1 MELLERSAAFACEP
15 SRDPAQTP
23 GGSAQAEVRCLPPDD
38 QVATLSLRSFDDLD
52 VLRDQ
57 WEQEL
62 GSIDTP
68 LEEADDACESGEAGT
83 RKWGFGVIGCFVD
96 DDVAKLRWTDTRS
109 KTIGVADSLDPDLA
123 QLYAWWKKN
132 ARKIGRPVD
141 GGEVGGDAVD
151 PSPGEAPPLVRV
163 PGRPRQISCDD
174 ITEPILDTYNR
185 KWRLNRVRFLNRAGY
200 ERVVLDLERTG
211 ANRSGTP
218 TGITVRRVP
227 ISRLPDVAP
236 GAPKPKRGRTAIVV
250 QLDGVRDAPNL
261 RAYRPTS
268 TAISRELS
276 IVRDGRSRTV
286 VLAVPGNACYQVRV
300 PVFGPSASGNEGRAE
315 VFIDLKQ

>member
-1 MELLERSAAFACEP
+1 M
-15 SRDPAQTP
+15 
-23 GGSAQAEVRCLPPDD
+23 
-38 QVATLSLRSFDDLD
+38 RSFDDLD

-57 WEQEL
+57 WQQEL
-62 GSIDTP
+62 ESIEPP
-68 LEEADDACESGEAGT
+68 LEEAADACESGDAGT

-96 DDVAKLRWTDTRS
+96 DGVAQLGWTDTRS
-109 KTIGVADSLDPDLA
+109 KTFGVVDSFDADLA
-123 QLYAWWKKN
+123 QLYTWWKKN

-141 GGEVGGDAVD
+141 EGEVESTDT
-151 PSPGEAPPLVRV
+151 SPGDAPPLVRV
-163 PGRPRQISCDD
+163 PGRPRQITCDD
-174 ITEPILDTYNR
+174 ITEPILDTHNR
-185 KWRLNRVRFLNRAGY
+185 KWRLNRVRFLNRGGY

-227 ISRLPDVAP
+227 VSRLSDVAP

-268 TAISRELS
+268 TAISKELS

-286 VLAVPGNACYQVRV
+286 VVAVPGNACYQVRV
-300 PVFGPSASGNEGRAE
+300 PVFGPSAAGNEGRAE

>member
-1 MELLERSAAFACEP
+1 MEP
-15 SRDPAQTP
+15 
-23 GGSAQAEVRCLPPDD
+23 
-38 QVATLSLRSFDDLD
+38 
-52 VLRDQ
+52 
-57 WEQEL
+57 
-62 GSIDTP
+62 P
-68 LEEADDACESGEAGT
+68 LEEAEDACESGEAGT

-96 DDVAKLRWTDTRS
+96 DDVAQLGWTDTRS
-109 KTIGVADSLDPDLA
+109 KTYGVVDSLDPDLA

-141 GGEVGGDAVD
+141 EGEAESIDT
-151 PSPGEAPPLVRV
+151 SPRDAPPLVRV
-163 PGRPRQISCDD
+163 PGRPRQITCDD
-174 ITEPILDTYNR
+174 ITEPILDTFDR
-185 KWRLNRVRFLNRAGY
+185 KWRLNRVRFLNRSGY

-218 TGITVRRVP
+218 TGVTVRRVP
-227 ISRLPDVAP
+227 VSRLSDVAP

-250 QLDGVRDAPNL
+250 QLDGVRDAPDL
-261 RAYRPTS
+261 RGYRPTS
-268 TAISRELS
+268 TAISKELS